1 MAGRGGARPG
11 AGRPAKK
18 VKHARAIARAEKRIA
33 DRLPGLVDRLF
44 DLAEGLC
51 LIDDSEELAVL
62 IRRLEEHSDE
72 PERIAEILD
81 GLKQVYGRAPSF
93 KALEYL
99 LNRIMGKPVEKQEH
113 SGDNGGPI
121 PLDIEISFGGGEPDA
136 AESPD

>member
-18 VKHARAIARAEKRIA
+18 NKHARPIARAEKRIA
-33 DRLPGLVDRLF
+33 DRLPGLVDKLF
-44 DLAEGLC
+44 DLAEGAVVLDP
-51 LIDDSEELAVL
+51 LDVEKVRTNLMQHIDDPES
-62 IRRLEEHSDE
+62 LEQ
-72 PERIAEILD
+72 II
-81 GLKQVYGRAPSF
+81 GKLKQVYVRAPSF

-113 SGDNGGPI
+113 SGENGGKI
-121 PLDIEISFGGGEPDA
+121 PLDIEISFGGGETDA